1 MNGSCLKGKASCFI
15 PILFQLLVLNQDQV
29 KFYVVSVLFSLNDF
43 WVIFRTVSLFLQ
55 IFDHNN
61 RSLGSFLPRIISSGE
76 HGKSWIWLNCFKNSF
91 FFYTHVDNTER
102 AREMNLVARKI

>member
-1 MNGSCLKGKASCFI
+1 MAQAFMAQGKASCFI

-29 KFYVVSVLFSLNDF
+29 KSYVVSVLFSLNDF
-43 WVIFRTVSLFLQ
+43 WDLWNPIFKKDNIFRTVSLFLQ

-76 HGKSWIWLNCFKNSF
+76 HGKS
-91 FFYTHVDNTER
+91 
-102 AREMNLVARKI
+102 